1 METKE
6 VKRLYVNEMWTLR
19 RVAKHFGTNH
29 HRVKRML
36 VALGVEITNEHRF
49 REPMPVG
56 RRAEIGRRSMGHK
69 AWNKG
74 IAANEGQIRR
84 MMKARMRTSIDLD
97 AYPDLNRLQLLVRLT
112 SKHFKHFGM
121 DADRKAFLDR
131 FYFDAQFNRI
141 YDKWEESG
149 KNKWLIPSLDHKV
162 SKCNGGSWE
171 LDNLQFL
178 TWFENRAKAEMN
190 QDEWE
195 SFKQS
200 TQTKSDLFV

>member
-1 METKE
+1 MQANE
-6 VKRLYVNEMWTLR
+6 VRRLYVDEMWTLR
-19 RVAKHFGTNH
+19 RIADHFGTNH
-29 HRVKRML
+29 HRVKRAL
-36 VALGVEITNEHRF
+36 VALGVEITNAHRL
-49 REPMPVG
+49 REPMTVE
-56 RRAEIGRRSMGHK
+56 RRAQIGKQSRGRK

-74 IAANEGQIRR
+74 VTADEAQIRR
-84 MMKARMRTSIDLD
+84 MMKARMRTGIDLD
-97 AYPDLNRLQLLVRLT
+97 AYPDLQRLQLLVRLT
-112 SKHFKHFGM
+112 SKHFKHLGS
-121 DADRKAFLDR
+121 DAARKAFLDR
-131 FYFDAQFNRI
+131 FYFDGQFNRI
-141 YDKWEESG
+141 YDKWLESG
-149 KNKWLIPSLDHKV
+149 KSKWLFPSLDHKV